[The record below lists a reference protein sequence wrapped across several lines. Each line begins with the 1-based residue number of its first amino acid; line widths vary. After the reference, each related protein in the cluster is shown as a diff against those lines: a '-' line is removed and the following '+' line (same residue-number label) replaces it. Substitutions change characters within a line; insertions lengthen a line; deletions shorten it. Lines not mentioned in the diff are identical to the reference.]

1 MTTSSFDEFTARLK
15 GWRSRA
21 ELQAEIR
28 QLRRGLA
35 IERQRVP
42 ANDYQAELEA
52 EAEQLRERHDRY
64 KAHTEGLTEEC
75 RELRRELE
83 TARANYAE
91 AFAAKES
98 LVAEVER
105 LRRTNSELVDTHNKG
120 VVDRAKLKTELER
133 RDDLIRGVTQ
143 QLRNAWESL
152 EVLNAD
158 ERRLAGEA
166 RTGNGSVKRPERV
179 GEAD

>member
-15 GWRSRA
+15 GLRSRA

-35 IERQRVP
+35 IERQRVA
-42 ANDYQAELEA
+42 ANDYQAQPEA
-52 EAEQLRERHDRY
+52 EAEQLRAQHDRY
-64 KAHTEGLTEEC
+64 KAHTEGLTEQC
-75 RELRRELE
+75 RELRGELE

-91 AFAAKES
+91 ALAAKES

-105 LRRTNSELVDTHNKG
+105 LRRINSELVDTHNKG

-152 EVLNAD
+152 EALNAD
-158 ERRLAGEA
+158 ERLAGEA
-166 RTGNGSVKRPERV
+166 RTGNGSVKQPELA
-179 GEAD
+179 GEDG